1 MNLDEMRDHIAT
13 QALPS
18 VITKYPSANE
28 IGAAELAY
36 SYADAM
42 LLVRDIDPAEY
53 GTEETQGY
61 GNSTIATKYVYE
73 RIYEILD
80 GNWTDDYAHKLS
92 RFLDEL
98 AHNYKVDTGK
108 RIGEEV

>member
-1 MNLDEMRDHIAT
+1 MNLRDSMAM

-18 VITKYPSANE
+18 VIAKYPSANE

-42 LLVRDIDPAEY
+42 LLLRDIDPSEY
-53 GTEETQGY
+53 GAEETQGW
-61 GNSTIATKYVYE
+61 GNSRVATKYIYE
-73 RIYEILD
+73 RIHDILD
-80 GNWTDDYAHKLS
+80 MDTDYDTNFALS
-92 RFLDEL
+92 RLLDEL

-108 RIGEEV
+108 LIGEEV

>member
-1 MNLDEMRDHIAT
+1 MNLRDSMAV

-18 VITKYPSANE
+18 VIAKYPSANE

-36 SYADAM
+36 MYADAM

-53 GTEETQGY
+53 GSEETQGD
-61 GNSTIATKYVYE
+61 STVATKYIYK
-73 RIYEILD
+73 RIHDILD
-80 GNWTDDYAHKLS
+80 IDVDCDTNFLLS
-92 RFLDEL
+92 RLMDEL

-108 RIGEEV
+108 LIGEEV

>member
-1 MNLDEMRDHIAT
+1 MNLRDSMAV

-18 VITKYPSANE
+18 VIAKYPSANE

-42 LLVRDIDPAEY
+42 LLLRDIDPAEY
-53 GTEETQGY
+53 GSEETQ
-61 GNSTIATKYVYE
+61 SDSRVATKYIYE
-73 RIYEILD
+73 RIHDILD
-80 GNWTDDYAHKLS
+80 MDTDYDTNFALS
-92 RFLDEL
+92 RLLDEL

-108 RIGEEV
+108 LIGEEV